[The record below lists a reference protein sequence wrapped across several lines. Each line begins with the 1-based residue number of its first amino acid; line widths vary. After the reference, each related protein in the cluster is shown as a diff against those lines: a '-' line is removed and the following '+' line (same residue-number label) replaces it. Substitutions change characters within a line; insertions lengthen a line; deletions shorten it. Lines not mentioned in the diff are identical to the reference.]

1 MNKKVI
7 RLTESD
13 LVRIIKKVISEQP
26 SYPTSKPGGGRGQS
40 TTPSYPTSKPGGG
53 RGPSTTPAVKPPA
66 VKPTPAPI
74 SFTNKSI
81 DIYEDAKHTKF
92 YRKIRIK
99 STNVSP
105 NGEVI
110 LTIRADGDE
119 YLKFKC
125 SNRTSFEYFD
135 RGEDTSEYTATVF
148 NTTVTAQL
156 AKTYCTVSSGGAS
169 VPKADYTVNSSN
181 TGKNFA

>member
-26 SYPTSKPGGGRGQS
+26 SYPTSKPGGGRSQS

-53 RGPSTTPAVKPPA
+53 RGPSTTPAVKPP
-66 VKPTPAPI
+66 TPAPI

-81 DIYEDAKHTKF
+81 DIYKDAKHTNF

>member
-53 RGPSTTPAVKPPA
+53 RGPSTTPAVKP
-66 VKPTPAPI
+66 PTPAPI

-181 TGKNFA
+181 TAKNFA

>member
-53 RGPSTTPAVKPPA
+53 RGPSTTPAVKP
-66 VKPTPAPI
+66 PTPAPI

>member
-26 SYPTSKPGGGRGQS
+26 AYPTSKPS
-40 TTPSYPTSKPGGG
+40 GG
-53 RGPSTTPAVKPPA
+53 RGPSTTPTVKPPTS
-66 VKPTPAPI
+66 KPSGVRGPSTTPAPI

-92 YRKIRIK
+92 YKKIRIK

-125 SNRTSFEYFD
+125 SKRASFEYFN

-169 VPKADYTVNSSN
+169 VPKADYTVNSSD

>member
-26 SYPTSKPGGGRGQS
+26 T
-40 TTPSYPTSKPGGG
+40 YPTSKPGGG
-53 RGPSTTPAVKPPA
+53 RGPSTTPAVKPP
-66 VKPTPAPI
+66 TPAPI

-81 DIYEDAKHTKF
+81 DIYKDAKHTNF